1 MGEITA
7 RPQIKVRSGKQGYI
21 QVGTDFSVTTADYA
35 GNAITQ
41 FFSTGTILTVTP
53 VIVSQDGVDFV
64 DLVVVAERSALI
76 DPVRNLISRTV
87 ARTSAL
93 LRDEEQTA
101 IGGLYGDETIVTRAG
116 VPWLKELPAWFFG
129 LRYLFGYNSKQV
141 SKTELV
147 VLIKVEIVPSV
158 RQRIE
163 RQLQK
168 EEPLEEILRR
178 QQE

>member
-93 LRDEEQTA
+93 LRDGEQTA
-101 IGGLYGDETIVTRAG
+101 IGGLYGDETIITRAG
-116 VPWLKELPAWFFG
+116 IPLLKELPAWFFG

-147 VLIKVEIVPSV
+147 VLIKVDIVPSV

-168 EEPLEEILRR
+168 QAPLEEILRR